1 MLLSNSLLAQANT
14 QAAGGGLLSLM
25 LPLIIVLVMMY
36 FMSIRPQ
43 KKREQELRNQLDA
56 MKVGDE
62 VVTIG
67 GIVGRV
73 FNIQQDEVTI
83 ATSVQ
88 NTLMTFRKTA
98 INRVVTKN
106 DRKTTA
112 KTAEQASSQESGA
125 EENKK
130 KFWQK
135 KDNDEE

>member
-1 MLLSNSLLAQANT
+1 MLLPNSLLAQANA

-106 DRKTTA
+106 DKKATA
-112 KTAEQASSQESGA
+112 KTAEQASSQESRA